1 MAEETIFGRILKG
14 EISCDEVYSDEKCI
28 AFRDIQPQAPVHIL
42 VIPRKSLTSIKEAKN
57 EDKELLGHLI
67 LVTALVAKKEGLKN
81 WRTVINTGSEAGQT
95 VFHLHI
101 HIIGGRPLKWP
112 PG

>member
-1 MAEETIFGRILKG
+1 MTERTVFSKIING
-14 EISCDEVYSDEKCI
+14 EIPCDEVYSDELCI

-42 VIPRKSLTSIKEAKN
+42 VIPRKEIASLLCVDEKDQS
-57 EDKELLGHLI
+57 LLGHL
-67 LVTALVAKKEGLKN
+67 LLVASKIAKQEGLED
-81 WRTVINTGSEAGQT
+81 WRTVINTGEKAGQT

-101 HIIGGRPLKWP
+101 HIIGGRSLQWL